1 MRVSVV
7 GLGYIGL
14 PTAVLLGSKGVDVYG
29 VDSNPNIVQRVSK
42 GESHFDETDLD
53 DALIRALE
61 NSRLTCSTKVPQADV
76 YVVAVPTPLTAE
88 NTADLSAVFAVCEE
102 IAPVV
107 QAGNLI
113 ILESTV
119 PVGTTNQINERLR
132 SCRPDLEF
140 PKAGENPSVDCVSI
154 AYCPERVLPGRI
166 LSELINNDRV
176 VGGLTEQCAVRA
188 KDFYRTFVEG
198 KCFLTDAKTAEMC
211 KLAENAYRDLNIAY
225 ANELSTVAERLGI
238 DVWELIDLAN
248 RHPRVNIL
256 KPGPGVGG
264 HCIAVDP
271 HFLAQ
276 ASPTETLL
284 IQRARVVNDA
294 RPDWVVEKVTTKI
307 QEKGRNPG
315 DISIACF
322 GLTFKK
328 DVDDLRGSPAKHVVE
343 RLSEFGFKEISVVDP
358 HVKSLSDASLAPHVN
373 LLSQDGALA
382 GADMCV
388 LLVDHTEFC
397 AISPEQL
404 ENKLIV
410 DTRGIWSPRR

>member
-1 MRVSVV
+1 
-7 GLGYIGL
+7 
-14 PTAVLLGSKGVDVYG
+14 
-29 VDSNPNIVQRVSK
+29 
-42 GESHFDETDLD
+42 
-53 DALIRALE
+53 
-61 NSRLTCSTKVPQADV
+61 
-76 YVVAVPTPLTAE
+76 
-88 NTADLSAVFAVCEE
+88 
-102 IAPVV
+102 
-107 QAGNLI
+107 
-113 ILESTV
+113 
-119 PVGTTNQINERLR
+119 
-132 SCRPDLEF
+132 
-140 PKAGENPSVDCVSI
+140 
-154 AYCPERVLPGRI
+154 
-166 LSELINNDRV
+166 
-176 VGGLTEQCAVRA
+176 
-188 KDFYRTFVEG
+188 
-198 KCFLTDAKTAEMC
+198 
-211 KLAENAYRDLNIAY
+211 
-225 ANELSTVAERLGI
+225 
-238 DVWELIDLAN
+238 LIDLAN

-284 IQRARVVNDA
+284 IQRARVINDA

-307 QEKGRNPG
+307 QEKGRNLG

-397 AISPEQL
+397 SISPEQL

-410 DTRGIWSPRR
+410 DTRGVWRP